1 MNELLVVAIYLLGL
15 GLLFLELFIPS
26 GGILGIVGT
35 LCASFGIVMI
45 YRWTPVAGVIITVVT
60 LGYVYAII
68 RFWARRIKM
77 TGSLA
82 GSDSTTAEAVT
93 AEVVGEEGVTL
104 TVLRPAGF
112 AMIADRRLQVVTD
125 GGFLAKGRKIRVV
138 QVTGNRVVVTGIE
151 EPGGDEDE
159 DRL

>member
-1 MNELLVVAIYLLGL
+1 MHELLVVAVYLLGL

-35 LCASFGIVMI
+35 LCASFGIFMVFKE
-45 YRWTPVAGVIITVVT
+45 WPVVGVIITVVT
-60 LGYVYAII
+60 IAYVVVII

-82 GSDSTTAEAVT
+82 GSDSTAPEAVS

-112 AMIADRRLQVVTD
+112 AMIGDRRLQVVTD
-125 GGFLAKGRKIRVV
+125 GAFLAKGRKIRVV
-138 QVTGNRVVVTGIE
+138 QVTGNRIVVTGID
-151 EPGGDEDE
+151 EPIDEDDDDE
-159 DRL
+159 S